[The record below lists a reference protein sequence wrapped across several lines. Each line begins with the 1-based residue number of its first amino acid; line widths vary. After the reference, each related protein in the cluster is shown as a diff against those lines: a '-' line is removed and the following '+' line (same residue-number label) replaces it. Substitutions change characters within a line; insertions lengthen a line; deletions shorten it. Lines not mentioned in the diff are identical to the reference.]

1 VATTPKP
8 QATVLLA
15 SSQLDPVLSEW
26 QYGLGRVLAWTSD
39 ASNRWSS
46 RWLEWPEF
54 SSFWGQVVKRSV
66 RPPEDPNRQIGV
78 TIEGDHARITLDA
91 QTGADVTDRRYLN
104 GLPTTATLTDP
115 QGVDQQVTLPQV
127 APGRYQTLV
136 PVADDGIYALS
147 VSQTNADG
155 TIANQSSGFVV
166 PYSPEYRV
174 LGSNEGLLDRLA
186 KRTGGR
192 LISDP
197 AQAFVH
203 DLPSVAAPR
212 PLWPALMVA
221 SALLFVLDVAARR
234 LRITA
239 PELRAGYY
247 AVRRRLGYMD
257 APLSASGAR
266 LSDLAHTRAVE
277 TMAPRGLVAREALAR
292 LRVSSPAPLPE
303 SRTSRLLAAK
313 QRAAR
318 R

>member
-1 VATTPKP
+1 M
-8 QATVLLA
+8 
-15 SSQLDPVLSEW
+15 
-26 QYGLGRVLAWTSD
+26 
-39 ASNRWSS
+39 
-46 RWLEWPEF
+46 
-54 SSFWGQVVKRSV
+54 
-66 RPPEDPNRQIGV
+66 

-91 QTGADVTDRRYLN
+91 QTGADATDRRYLN

-115 QGVDQQVTLPQV
+115 YGVDQQVTLPQV
-127 APGRYQTLV
+127 APGRYETLV
-136 PVADDGIYALS
+136 PVADDGIYALN
-147 VSQTNADG
+147 VSQTNPDG
-155 TIANQSSGFVV
+155 SVANQSSGFVV

-192 LISDP
+192 LITDP

-221 SALLFVLDVAARR
+221 SALLFVLDVAVRR

-247 AVRRRLGYMD
+247 AVRRRLGYVD
-257 APLSASGAR
+257 SPRSLAGAQIA
-266 LSDLAHTRAVE
+266 DLAHGRATDMMV
-277 TMAPRGLVAREALAR
+277 PRGLVAREAMAR
-292 LRVSSPAPLPE
+292 LRQSSAPAPRPD